1 MQDPNADTEWNDIL
15 RQKGILPP
23 KKTEPPEE
31 LPVPPDPKSI
41 LDNLTSEE
49 LEEKFDLLED
59 GEIDEEEARFLED
72 YRRRRI
78 AMMQEEASKARF
90 GSVREVTKADWTT
103 EITNAGDMFVVV
115 HIGEKGNTLCSLIDD
130 HFRKLAP
137 KFPSVKF
144 LRGES
149 SLCIPNYPSNN
160 LPSILVY
167 KAGDLKEQLIGPD
180 AVGGNTV
187 TLKKLEWRLAQ
198 LGILESKLTKDP
210 SKRIK
215 IKVANSNHIKR
226 IAGESSGDDD
236 INNSDSEDG

>member
-49 LEEKFDLLED
+49 LEENDQSRLD
-59 GEIDEEEARFLED
+59 NR
-72 YRRRRI
+72 
-78 AMMQEEASKARF
+78 
-90 GSVREVTKADWTT
+90 
-103 EITNAGDMFVVV
+103 ITNAGDMFVVV

-236 INNSDSEDG
+236 INNSDSEDD